1 VPPVDS
7 ANDLNDLVRR
17 LRANDPRAADEVYA
31 VYAQRLTRLAE
42 RHLSR
47 RVAQREDG
55 EDVVQSALR
64 TFFRRQSEGEFRLDS
79 NDELWRLLARIT
91 LMKAR
96 AKARRHTAAAR
107 DVGAEAGG
115 DAWWLDTL
123 AREPGVD
130 DAILLMDQID
140 SLLSGLPDVFRDLL
154 ELRLRGD
161 HVTYIARNLGLSRQ
175 TIYEM
180 LKRLRAR
187 LERSASERAE

>member
-1 VPPVDS
+1 MDFT
-7 ANDLNDLVRR
+7 NELNDLVRR
-17 LRANDPRAADEVYA
+17 LRANDPCAADDVYA

-47 RVAQREDG
+47 EVTRREDG

-79 NDELWRLLARIT
+79 NDDLWRLLARIT

-96 AKARRHTAAAR
+96 AKARRHTAAVR

-115 DAWWLDTL
+115 DAWWLDVL
-123 AREPGVD
+123 AREPGVE
-130 DAILLMDQID
+130 DAIVLVDQID
-140 SLLSGLPDVFRDLL
+140 CLLRGLPDVFRDLL
-154 ELRLRGD
+154 ERRLGGEN
-161 HVTYIARNLGLSRQ
+161 VTDIARGLSLSRQ

-180 LKRLRAR
+180 LKHLRAR
-187 LERSASERAE
+187 LEQGLSERP